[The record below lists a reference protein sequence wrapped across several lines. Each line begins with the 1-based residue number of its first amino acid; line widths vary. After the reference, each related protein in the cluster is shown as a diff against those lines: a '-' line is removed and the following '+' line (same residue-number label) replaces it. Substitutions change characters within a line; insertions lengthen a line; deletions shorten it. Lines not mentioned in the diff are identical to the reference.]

1 MEHGQGA
8 FQSQRWNLRFPS
20 CLAWCLGTFD
30 GLLIFPAVGKTKRG
44 GSWPPP
50 MFFSELLA
58 VSCRLSG
65 LRRPDAAFLF
75 IRAARTHLE
84 RAYRKLTGLGAQ
96 EIPKRL
102 LKKCLSPSFRAQRV
116 IPLAARVK

>member
-1 MEHGQGA
+1 VRWRAAKLLCNRSDRVQDVLLVWHGS
-8 FQSQRWNLRFPS
+8 QS
-20 CLAWCLGTFD
+20 AFD
-30 GLLIFPAVGKTKRG
+30 GLLMVAKNEKGRLVAA
-44 GSWPPP
+44 P

-84 RAYRKLTGLGAQ
+84 RTYKKLTGLGAQ

-102 LKKCLSPSFRAQRV
+102 LKNAFRRHSERSEESLLRQE
-116 IPLAARVK
+116 